1 MACRESG
8 QLESQ
13 KTGKVLAA
21 IAAAGIG
28 AVIIL
33 AMIVTVVNRTPTINL
48 NDYLYFETEG
58 YDGYGSV
65 TAEIDWDSIK
75 EKYRNKISDTREGD
89 PVDMLDAYI
98 GINLEID
105 GDKQG
110 RFSNGDEIS
119 YTWDMGATQLNQIKC
134 KFEYTDG
141 TYRVSGLQELGS
153 FDPFEDIELVF
164 SGVESEGNVE
174 LVLNGEKIPETYIS
188 CDREDGLSNGDRVKV
203 MIHEDG
209 VDYAAQHHGMIPD
222 PLEKEYEVRG
232 LDSYVTSAAQISR
245 EDMKALREKA
255 DSICREQVADS
266 WEEGEQLESFTY
278 IGNYL
283 LSRKE
288 GEQRGTDKNQL
299 WMIYRVNVRNQY
311 ANDTSFYDD
320 TNTFYF
326 YVRFCDLVVTD
337 DGTLNVDMD
346 QWNIPKDQ
354 VEVRVSA
361 LNKSWYYYGY
371 VTLETLYQDGIQNSL
386 EAYNCENN
394 VDETS
399 GQPEVTGDAP
409 ETDI

>member
-1 MACRESG
+1 MMWRESG
-8 QLESQ
+8 QSKNQ

-21 IAAAGIG
+21 IAAAGMG
-28 AVIIL
+28 VGIII
-33 AMIVTVVNRTPTINL
+33 AIFAIIMNRTPAINL

-65 TAEIDWDSIK
+65 TANIDWDSIK
-75 EKYRNKISDTREGD
+75 EKYRDQISYTGEGKQALAEGMIQSQD
-89 PVDMLDAYI
+89 PVDMLDTYI
-98 GINLEID
+98 GINLGTD
-105 GDKQG
+105 GGDED

-119 YTWDMGATQLNQIKC
+119 YTWDMKVSQLNLIKC

-141 TYRVSGLQELGS
+141 TYQVSGLQEPGS
-153 FDPFEDIELVF
+153 FDPFEEIELVF
-164 SGVESEGNVE
+164 SGVESEGKAE
-174 LVLNGEKIPETYIS
+174 LILKGERIPEACIS
-188 CDREDGLSNGDRVKV
+188 CDREDGLSNGDRVTV
-203 MIHEDG
+203 TISEEG

-245 EDMKALREKA
+245 EDMEALREKA
-255 DSICREQVADS
+255 DNICKEQVADS
-266 WEEGEQLESFTY
+266 WDEGEQLENVAY

-283 LSRKE
+283 LSRKDGWQE
-288 GEQRGTDKNQL
+288 DADKNQL
-299 WMIYRVNVRNQY
+299 WMIYKVQVRNQY
-311 ANDTSFYDD
+311 ANDTRFYDD

-326 YVRFCDLVVTD
+326 YVRFCDLIVTD

-394 VDETS
+394 VLD
-399 GQPEVTGDAP
+399 
-409 ETDI
+409 